1 MLCFYSYSCKLGVT
15 ELNIASRSSVAAMD
29 RVAAMIALAKQ
40 LHVPFDA
47 ADVKFVDWS
56 ACP

>member
-1 MLCFYSYSCKLGVT
+1 M
-15 ELNIASRSSVAAMD
+15 NIASRSSVAAMD

-40 LHVPFDA
+40 LRVPFDA